1 MIRSPLYGLL
11 AAIFLSA
18 CVAPGNDDSELS
30 KAAGKASC
38 AEGEELVI
46 AEWSSTAPTDVGGAQ
61 GIGDEYALS
70 LPGGCQY
77 DQLEVTIQW
86 DLAVEDLDLDVL
98 DASGTVVGS
107 SGAFNAIE
115 NGAVETAQISLPAGD
130 YTVFTKSYANVE
142 TPYNGTAT
150 LKCLTPGGC
159 GAGAGSDAVAGP
171 SVAAVSE
178 CQAAYAG
185 IEVGA
190 AAAVVDPDL
199 AWNQT
204 GRLILSFDNAASRA
218 SAFARL
224 QKTQTLEAASI
235 AGAYE
240 LKNLQ
245 MVVLPEAHLTPAL
258 IADLRNVLD
267 GTALISFWG
276 QHDQQPFLNSSVP
289 LIGVD
294 DARRAFATPEL
305 PLTGKGIGVGIVDSG
320 WDQTQGDFDNIEK
333 TINVR
338 MFANVPVAMD
348 NTETNGGHG
357 NHVLGTVVGDGTQ
370 SGGSVVGVAPGV
382 DMMSTAI
389 DVGFP
394 YVFTIEGIDYIL
406 ERQEELNIRVTN
418 HSYGVSA
425 TGQRFNPTSAGALA
439 SKRLYDADIIAV
451 FAAGNDGP
459 DPDTADAGS
468 QHPCVIG
475 VAAGDRQFQL
485 TGFSSRGTPD
495 GANSGPDITAP
506 GQAIT
511 AARAINGF
519 AHTTQPNLSNP
530 RYATISGTSMAAPHV
545 AGVVALM
552 LEANPNLNFESV
564 MQILAE
570 TARPMIR
577 TDGTPYEEFEVGF
590 GYIDALGAVAAA
602 LGQPRPTTAQTVP
615 PGPGVTKVA
624 TYEGNTGTTTPVVCL
639 GCANGEAG
647 FARHRFV
654 YELPAGVYQ
663 QAEFV
668 LHLATEI
675 ESVSF
680 EVFDPSGASIG
691 STGFD
696 SNALA
701 DPADDQISPT
711 GLAGTSTHRLSLDA
725 PQAGAYTIEIRTNVG
740 VAEKFFADV
749 NISCSDTGCS

>member
-1 MIRSPLYGLL
+1 MAWLRACALIPLLMVG
-11 AAIFLSA
+11 A
-18 CVAPGNDDSELS
+18 CAAPGDDDSSLTKS
-30 KAAGKASC
+30 GAKAECA
-38 AEGEELVI
+38 AEGEEVVL
-46 AEWSSTAPTDVGGAQ
+46 AQWESSAPTDVAGAQ
-61 GIGDEYALS
+61 ATGDEFVLS
-70 LPGGCQY
+70 VPAGCSY
-77 DQLEVTIQW
+77 DALEVVIEW
-86 DLAVEDLDLDVL
+86 DLDVEDLDLDVL
-98 DASGTVVGS
+98 DGSGSVVAS
-107 SGAFNAIE
+107 SGAFNAVD
-115 NGAVETAQISLPAGD
+115 GVAAETAVVSTPAGD
-130 YTVFTKSYANVE
+130 YTAFTKSYTNVE
-142 TPYNGTAT
+142 TPYTGTAT
-150 LKCLTPGGC
+150 LKCTRPGGC
-159 GAGAGSDAVAGP
+159 GGGGSTTVAGEQAP
-171 SVAAVSE
+171 VSE
-178 CQAAYAG
+178 CVAAYAG
-185 IEVGA
+185 IETGA
-190 AAAVVDPDL
+190 AVAAVDPDL
-199 AWNQT
+199 NWYDT

-224 QKTQTLEAASI
+224 AKSQWLDRASLQ
-235 AGAYE
+235 GAYE
-240 LKNLQ
+240 LKNLH
-245 MVVLPEAHLTPAL
+245 MIVLPEAHITPELVSNLRLAL
-258 IADLRNVLD
+258 H

-276 QHDQQPFLNSSVP
+276 QHDQQPFLNTSVP

-305 PLTGKGIGVGIVDSG
+305 PLTGKGVGVGIVDSG
-320 WDQTQGDFDNIEK
+320 WDQTQGDFDNIDK

-338 MFANVPVAMD
+338 MFADQPVAMD
-348 NTETNGGHG
+348 NTEINGGHG

-370 SGGSVVGVAPGV
+370 SGGSIVGVAPGV
-382 DMMSTAI
+382 NMMSTAI

-394 YVFTIEGIDYIL
+394 YVFTVEGIDYIL
-406 ERQEELNIRVTN
+406 ERQDELNIRVTN
-418 HSYGVSA
+418 HSYGVSG

-439 SKRLYDADIIAV
+439 SKRLYDANIIAV
-451 FAAGNDGP
+451 FASGNDGP

-519 AHTTQPNLSNP
+519 AHTTQPSLGNP

-552 LEANPNLNFESV
+552 LEADPELNFEQV
-564 MQILAE
+564 MRILEE

-577 TDGTPYEEFEVGF
+577 TDGSPYEEFEVGF
-590 GYIDALGAVAAA
+590 GYIDALGAISAA
-602 LGQPRPTTAQTVP
+602 LGQPRPTTAATVP

-624 TYEGNTGTTTPVVCL
+624 SFGGNTGTTTPAVCS

-663 QAEFV
+663 QGEFV
-668 LHLATEI
+668 LTLGSEV
-675 ESVSF
+675 ESASF

-691 STGFD
+691 STGYD

-701 DPADDQISPT
+701 DPTDDQISP
-711 GLAGTSTHRLSLDA
+711 AGFGSKVHRLSVEN
-725 PQAGAYTIEIRTNVG
+725 PGSGPYVIEIKTSVG

-749 NISCSDTGCS
+749 NITCSDAGCV